1 MRNYFCRV
9 SARNCSKDP
18 LNTFKST
25 SSLIPGTLPTSVCCR
40 SAMDL
45 IFDGVYVIVGNPVG

>member
-25 SSLIPGTLPTSVCCR
+25 SSLIPGTFPTSVGCQKCHGP
-40 SAMDL
+40 SYL
-45 IFDGVYVIVGNPVG
+45 TEST